1 MFLKTSVA
9 VLAGVAVAASSLSPV
24 LASEP
29 VDVVWSAAQNL
40 SSAGQNVG
48 SPQVASSADGTRLTA
63 IWDRY
68 DGTVWRVQTASS
80 GDIGSTWTTPRNL
93 SAEGRNAEAPQI
105 ASSADGTRLTAVW
118 FRNDGTHYRI
128 QAASSSDAG
137 ATWTTPTTLSD
148 AGQDAYGAQVAGSA
162 DGTRLTAIWRRS
174 DGTNY
179 LVQTASSSDAGAT
192 WSSPQSLSQ
201 TGQTAGYPRV
211 ASSADGTRVT
221 AVWSRADGTNWR
233 IQTTSSAD
241 AGSTWTT
248 AKSLSLAG
256 QTAGDPQVTSSADG
270 TRLTAIWRRS
280 DGGTTSWVQT
290 AKSSDA
296 GTTWTTPI
304 TLSGTGEDVMF
315 PQITSSDNGN
325 RLTAIWSGASGTAW
339 SVQTAS
345 SSDAGATWTTPQT
358 LSQMGQDYHGHRLAA
373 SADGTRVTGV
383 WSLDDG
389 TDWRVQTASSSD
401 TGATWTTPQTLSDPG
416 QNADSPQ
423 VVTSSDGRR
432 PMALWWRWD
441 GTARRVQAAS
451 GVLSTTPGAPTAVTA
466 AGGDRRAVVSWTP
479 PGDDGNAPITGYT
492 ATAAPGGQGCVT
504 AGTGCTI
511 TGLKNGVT
519 YTVTVTAGNRLG
531 TGPASTPSNPVT
543 PTAAITPKTRV
554 IAKPK
559 AGRSKLKVRVK
570 PNLGKKKQW
579 TFVVKQRRHGKWRT
593 LKTKSGKVKVYATR
607 GPKHI
612 RVINLGKGKYKARS
626 RALRGYRPDT
636 SKVVKLTR

>member
-1 MFLKTSVA
+1 V
-9 VLAGVAVAASSLSPV
+9 
-24 LASEP
+24 
-29 VDVVWSAAQNL
+29 
-40 SSAGQNVG
+40 
-48 SPQVASSADGTRLTA
+48 
-63 IWDRY
+63 
-68 DGTVWRVQTASS
+68 
-80 GDIGSTWTTPRNL
+80 TP
-93 SAEGRNAEAPQI
+93 
-105 ASSADGTRLTAVW
+105 
-118 FRNDGTHYRI
+118 
-128 QAASSSDAG
+128 
-137 ATWTTPTTLSD
+137 
-148 AGQDAYGAQVAGSA
+148 
-162 DGTRLTAIWRRS
+162 
-174 DGTNY
+174 
-179 LVQTASSSDAGAT
+179 
-192 WSSPQSLSQ
+192 
-201 TGQTAGYPRV
+201 
-211 ASSADGTRVT
+211 
-221 AVWSRADGTNWR
+221 
-233 IQTTSSAD
+233 
-241 AGSTWTT
+241 
-248 AKSLSLAG
+248 
-256 QTAGDPQVTSSADG
+256 
-270 TRLTAIWRRS
+270 
-280 DGGTTSWVQT
+280 
-290 AKSSDA
+290 
-296 GTTWTTPI
+296 
-304 TLSGTGEDVMF
+304 
-315 PQITSSDNGN
+315 
-325 RLTAIWSGASGTAW
+325 
-339 SVQTAS
+339 
-345 SSDAGATWTTPQT
+345 ATWTTPQT

-531 TGPASTPSNPVT
+531 TGPASTPSHPVT